1 MQVMVVHKTPT
12 LTRERYEAVVRG
24 LTGGKSRLDS
34 PDDVPTGGLLVH
46 VAGET
51 DDGFVIFDVFESQA
65 AFDRFGEFVAP
76 IARAAGIDEPPKSFL
91 LHTYISV

>member
-1 MQVMVVHKTPT
+1 
-12 LTRERYEAVVRG
+12 
-24 LTGGKSRLDS
+24 
-34 PDDVPTGGLLVH
+34 LLVH

-51 DDGFVIFDVFESQA
+51 DDGFVIFDVFGSQA

-76 IARAAGIDEPPKSFL
+76 IARAAGIEEPPHGFP